1 MGLERSAA
9 SITRAAGRRRAVSE
23 EIQIEIPGEVE
34 PRVFSDIVRLGRAV
48 DNELAIDDEF
58 VSSAHLEFR
67 PTESGWELVDLGS
80 RNGTFVDGERIR
92 SRTLQHETLVRLGHP
107 GGLELR
113 VTVPGLA
120 PDPGLAPARDQ
131 TSVVPAPVLV
141 DRYIGK
147 SAPKDMS
154 ERTRVLRAALHEH
167 EKKQTRRWMN
177 RTRHLRIAVGVLLAV
192 SLGVGALATVQA
204 SRVRAQREAATSLFH
219 TIKELELDIRRLE
232 AVAGPDPSVRERQ
245 ERLEAQYQDLLTTL
259 GIYSDRT
266 PDKVQLIYRT
276 VHRLGESEATVPRE
290 FIDEVLRYVDG
301 WTEADLQAGLSRA
314 DAQELGPLV
323 ARILLE
329 HNLPREFFYLALQE
343 SKLDAEAIGPSTR
356 YGVPKGLWQMIPSTA
371 EAYGLQ
377 LGPLQ
382 GERQVDPADER
393 HDVAKATEAA
403 ARYLSDI
410 YETDAQ
416 ASGLL
421 VMAAYNL
428 GEPRLLRLLRSLPE
442 SPSERNFWALLEQHR
457 DEIPA
462 ETYDY
467 VYRITAAAVIG
478 ADPQL
483 FGFDFAPPLSSVA
496 D

>member
-1 MGLERSAA
+1 M
-9 SITRAAGRRRAVSE
+9 VSE
-23 EIQIEIPGEVE
+23 EIHIELPGGAGQ
-34 PRVFSDIVRLGRAV
+34 RAFSETVRLGRTA
-48 DNELAIDDEF
+48 DNDITIDDEF
-58 VSSAHLEFR
+58 VSSAHLELR
-67 PTESGWELVDLGS
+67 RTDSGWELVDLGS
-80 RNGTFVDGERIR
+80 RNGTFVEGERIR
-92 SRTLQHETLVRLGHP
+92 SRPLQHETLIRLGHP
-107 GGLELR
+107 GGLEVR
-113 VTVPGLA
+113 VVVPGLA
-120 PDPGLAPARDQ
+120 PAPPPDQ
-131 TSVVPAPVLV
+131 TSVVPAPVLL
-141 DRYIGK
+141 DRYIGR

-167 EKKQTRRWMN
+167 EKKQTKRWLN
-177 RTRHLRIAVGVLLAV
+177 RTRHLRVAVGVLLVVAI
-192 SLGVGALATVQA
+192 GAAAFAIWQA
-204 SRVRAQREAATSLFH
+204 SRVRAQREAATALFH
-219 TIKELELDIRRLE
+219 TIKELELDVRRLE
-232 AVAGPDPSVRERQ
+232 ASTGPDPSIRERQ
-245 ERLEAQYQDLLTTL
+245 ARLETQYQDLLTTL

-266 PDKVQLIYRT
+266 PEDVQLIYRT

-290 FIDEVLRYVDG
+290 FVDEVLRYIEA
-301 WTEADLQAGLSRA
+301 WTEADLEAGLSRA
-314 DAQELGPLV
+314 RAQELGPLV
-323 ARILLE
+323 AEILLE

-343 SKLDAEAIGPSTR
+343 SKLDTDAIGPSTR
-356 YGVPKGLWQMIPSTA
+356 YGVPKGMWQLIPSTA

-382 GERQVDPADER
+382 GEREVDPADER
-393 HDVAKATEAA
+393 HDVAKSTAAA

-428 GEPRLLRLLRSLPE
+428 GEPRLLALLRSLPE
-442 SPSERNFWALLEQHR
+442 TPSERNFWALLEEHR

-478 ADPQL
+478 ANPQL
-483 FGFDFAPPLSSVA
+483 FGFDFAPPLAGEA

>member
-1 MGLERSAA
+1 M
-9 SITRAAGRRRAVSE
+9 SE
-23 EIQIEIPGEVE
+23 EIHITLPGAAA
-34 PRVFSDIVRLGRAV
+34 PRVFSGTVRLGRTA
-48 DNELAIDDEF
+48 DNDVSIDDEF
-58 VSSAHLEFR
+58 VSSSHLEFR
-67 PTESGWELVDLGS
+67 PTDSGWDLVDLGS
-80 RNGTFVDGERIR
+80 RNGTFVGGERVR
-92 SRTLQHETLVRLGHP
+92 SLSLEHETSVRLGHP
-107 GGLELR
+107 GGIEVR
-113 VTVPGLA
+113 VVVPGLA
-120 PDPGLAPARDQ
+120 PAPPPDE
-131 TSVVPAPVLV
+131 TSVVPAPVLL
-141 DRYIGK
+141 DRYIGR

-177 RTRHLRIAVGVLLAV
+177 RTRHLRVAVGVLLLISIGAA
-192 SLGVGALATVQA
+192 ALATWQA
-204 SRVRAQREAATSLFH
+204 SRVRAQREAATAIFH

-232 AVAGPDPSVRERQ
+232 ASAGPDPSIRERQ
-245 ERLEAQYQDLLTTL
+245 ERLEAQYEDLLTTL

-266 PDKVQLIYRT
+266 PEDVQLIYRT

-290 FIDEVLRYVDG
+290 FVDEVLAYVER
-301 WTEADLQAGLSRA
+301 WKEADLEAGLARA
-314 DAQELGPLV
+314 SAQELAPLV
-323 ARILLE
+323 SRILRE

-343 SKLDAEAIGPSTR
+343 SKLDTEAIGPSTR
-356 YGVPKGLWQMIPSTA
+356 YGVPKGMWQLIPSTA
-371 EAYGLQ
+371 EAYGLR

-382 GERQVDPADER
+382 GEREVDPDDER
-393 HDVAKATEAA
+393 HDVAKATAAA

-428 GEPRLLRLLRSLPE
+428 GEPRLLALLRSMPE
-442 SPSERNFWALLEQHR
+442 TPAERNFWALLEEHR

-478 ADPQL
+478 ANPRL
-483 FGFDFAPPLSSVA
+483 FGFDLDSPFG
-496 D
+496 DD

>member
-1 MGLERSAA
+1 M
-9 SITRAAGRRRAVSE
+9 SE
-23 EIQIEIPGEVE
+23 EIHVEIPGEVD
-34 PRVFSDIVRLGRAV
+34 PRVFSDTVRLGRTAEN
-48 DNELAIDDEF
+48 DITIDDEF
-58 VSSAHLEFR
+58 VSGAHLELR
-67 PTESGWELVDLGS
+67 RTESGWELADLGS
-80 RNGTFVDGERIR
+80 RNGTFVEGERIR
-92 SRTLQHETLVRLGHP
+92 SLALPHETLIRLGHP
-107 GGLELR
+107 GGIEVR
-113 VTVPGLA
+113 VVVPGLA
-120 PDPGLAPARDQ
+120 PEPARDQ
-131 TSVVPAPVLV
+131 TSVVPVPVLL
-141 DRYIGK
+141 DRYIGR

-167 EKKQTRRWMN
+167 EKKQTKRWMN

-192 SLGVGALATVQA
+192 SIGAGALATLQA
-204 SRVRAQREAATSLFH
+204 SRVRAQREAATAIFH
-219 TIKELELDIRRLE
+219 TIKELELDVRRLE
-232 AVAGPDPSVRERQ
+232 ATAGPDPTIRERQ
-245 ERLEAQYQDLLTTL
+245 ARLEEQYQDLLTTL

-266 PDKVQLIYRT
+266 PEDVQLIYRT

-290 FIDEVLRYVDG
+290 FVDEVLRYIEQ
-301 WTEADLQAGLSRA
+301 WTEADLEAGLARA
-314 DAQELGPLV
+314 SAQELAPLV
-323 ARILLE
+323 SGILLE

-343 SKLDAEAIGPSTR
+343 SKLDTEAIGPSTR
-356 YGVPKGLWQMIPSTA
+356 YGVPKGMWQMIPSTA

-382 GERQVDPADER
+382 GEREIDPADER
-393 HDVAKATEAA
+393 HDVAKATAAA

-428 GEPRLLRLLRSLPE
+428 GEPRLLRLLRSMPE

-478 ADPQL
+478 ANPQL
-483 FGFDFAPPLSSVA
+483 FGFDFAPPLAGEA

>member
-1 MGLERSAA
+1 MHPDEGVV
-9 SITRAAGRRRAVSE
+9 VSE
-23 EIQIEIPGEVE
+23 EIHIELPGGAGQ
-34 PRVFSDIVRLGRAV
+34 RVFSDTVRLGRTA
-48 DNELAIDDEF
+48 DNDITIDDEF
-58 VSSAHLEFR
+58 VSSAHLELR
-67 PTESGWELVDLGS
+67 RTDSGWELVDLGS

-92 SRTLQHETLVRLGHP
+92 SRALQHETLIRLGHP
-107 GGLELR
+107 GGLEVR
-113 VTVPGLA
+113 VVVPGLA
-120 PDPGLAPARDQ
+120 PAPAPDQ
-131 TSVVPAPVLV
+131 TSVVPAPVLL
-141 DRYIGK
+141 DRYIGR

-167 EKKQTRRWMN
+167 EKKQTKRWMN
-177 RTRHLRIAVGVLLAV
+177 RTRHLRVAVGVLLV
-192 SLGVGALATVQA
+192 VGG
-204 SRVRAQREAATSLFH
+204 AA
-219 TIKELELDIRRLE
+219 
-232 AVAGPDPSVRERQ
+232 
-245 ERLEAQYQDLLTTL
+245 TTL

-266 PDKVQLIYRT
+266 PENVQLIYRT

-290 FIDEVLRYVDG
+290 FVDEVLRYIEA
-301 WTEADLQAGLSRA
+301 WTEADLEAGLSRA
-314 DAQELGPLV
+314 RAQELGPLV
-323 ARILLE
+323 AEILLE

-343 SKLDAEAIGPSTR
+343 SKLDTDAIGPSTR
-356 YGVPKGLWQMIPSTA
+356 YGVPKGMWQLIPSTA

-382 GERQVDPADER
+382 GEREVDPADER
-393 HDVAKATEAA
+393 HDVAKSTAAA

-428 GEPRLLRLLRSLPE
+428 GEPRLLNLLRSLPE
-442 SPSERNFWALLEQHR
+442 TPSERNFWALLERHR

-478 ADPQL
+478 ANPQL
-483 FGFDFAPPLSSVA
+483 FGFDFAPPLAGEA

>member
-1 MGLERSAA
+1 
-9 SITRAAGRRRAVSE
+9 VSK
-23 EIQIEIPGEVE
+23 EIHIEVPGDEG
-34 PRVFSDIVRLGRAV
+34 PRVFSDTVRLGRTTENDV
-48 DNELAIDDEF
+48 TIDDEF
-58 VSSAHLEFR
+58 ISSAHLEFR
-67 PTESGWELVDLGS
+67 STDDGWEVVDLGS
-80 RNGTFVDGERIR
+80 RNGTFVDGEPIR
-92 SRTLQHETLVRLGHP
+92 SLLLRHETLVRLGHP
-107 GGLELR
+107 GGIELR
-113 VTVPGLA
+113 VIVPGLA
-120 PDPGLAPARDQ
+120 PRRDQ
-131 TSVVPAPVLV
+131 TSVVPAPVLL

-167 EKKQTRRWMN
+167 EKKQTRRWMD
-177 RTRHLRIAVGVLLAV
+177 RTRKLRIAVGVLLAV
-192 SLGVGALATVQA
+192 SIGAGALATWQA
-204 SRVRAQREAATSLFH
+204 SRVQAQREAATSLFH
-219 TIKELELDIRRLE
+219 TIKALELDVRRLE
-232 AVAGPDPSVRERQ
+232 ATAGPDPSVRERQ

-266 PDKVQLIYRT
+266 PEDVQLIYRT

-290 FIDEVLRYVDG
+290 FVDEVLRYIER
-301 WTEADLQAGLSRA
+301 WTEADLEAGLARA
-314 DAQELGPLV
+314 SAQELAPLV
-323 ARILLE
+323 SRILLE

-343 SKLDAEAIGPSTR
+343 SKLDTEAIGPSTR
-356 YGVPKGLWQMIPSTA
+356 YGVPKGMWQMIPSTA

-382 GERQVDPADER
+382 GERQVDPDDER
-393 HDVAKATEAA
+393 HDVAKATAAA

-428 GEPRLLRLLRSLPE
+428 GEPRLLRLLRSMPE

-478 ADPQL
+478 ANPQL
-483 FGFDFAPPLSSVA
+483 FGFDFAPPLAGEA